1 MLRKVTR
8 DGYGYSVVDLNDV
21 RHVLAVAIPGNGGD
35 LQEQAHDA
43 LRTIQAVHDEES
55 TRGSIVHQAVFV
67 ADPELIPACRTII
80 NEFYGNELPAT
91 SYILQP
97 PCQGKLLAIEAIG
110 LGWGKAEVRIERF
123 SDQIVRVTH
132 NALSWVHCANVT
144 PRDGVTGVYNQT
156 ISSLS
161 KLRGQLAKLDLDFDQ
176 IVRTWFYLGGI
187 VADEGETQR
196 YKELNRARSSF
207 FEGVEFLAGCQ
218 TASLN
223 RSRPIPRAPGSA
235 RRVAA

>member
-8 DGYGYSVVDLNDV
+8 DGYEHSVVELNDV
-21 RHVLAVAIPGNGGD
+21 RHVLAVAVPGNGGD

-43 LRTIQAVHDEES
+43 LRIIQAVHDEET

-110 LGWGKAEVRIERF
+110 VGRGKAEVQIERF
-123 SDQIVRVTH
+123 SDQFVRVTH

-144 PRDGVTGVYNQT
+144 PRNGVTGVYNPV
-156 ISSLS
+156 
-161 KLRGQLAKLDLDFDQ
+161 GQFPVEAARAAGEAGPG
-176 IVRTWFYLGGI
+176 VR
-187 VADEGETQR
+187 
-196 YKELNRARSSF
+196 
-207 FEGVEFLAGCQ
+207 
-218 TASLN
+218 
-223 RSRPIPRAPGSA
+223 PRHPHLVLPGRD
-235 RRVAA
+235 RR